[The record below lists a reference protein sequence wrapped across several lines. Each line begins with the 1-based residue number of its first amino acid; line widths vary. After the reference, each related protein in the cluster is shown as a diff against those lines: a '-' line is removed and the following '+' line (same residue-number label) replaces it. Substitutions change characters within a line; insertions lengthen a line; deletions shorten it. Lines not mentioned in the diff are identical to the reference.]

1 MMLTRN
7 TSEKALVQIQPE
19 PTHNEVTAS
28 RATSNDHQRLS
39 TPPLACERPKIGR
52 RTGWVRRP
60 SLGRKRPDENRG
72 TLVTRL
78 GHLFHAFYGPAGAG
92 LRLRIFSF
100 ANSQIWNAVA
110 LWVALQRLEKRDP
123 FQCRMAPAGSAKM
136 PLSGPLTW
144 LTEPTQDMGDN
155 RVPNGSSRGCEVSP
169 MSLASQSINVYPRT
183 QIKRKAQ
190 V

>member
-7 TSEKALVQIQPE
+7 TSEKLWGRFNPSQPITRSPHHE
-19 PTHNEVTAS
+19 
-28 RATSNDHQRLS
+28 ATS
-39 TPPLACERPKIGR
+39 PLACERPKIGR

-60 SLGRKRPDENRG
+60 SLGKRPDENRG

-123 FQCRMAPAGSAKM
+123 FQCRVAPAGSAKM

-144 LTEPTQDMGDN
+144 LTEPTQSMGDN
-155 RVPNGSSRGCEVSP
+155 RVPNGSSRVGNCHP
-169 MSLASQSINVYPRT
+169 CLWPLSQST
-183 QIKRKAQ
+183 S
-190 V
+190 